1 MNETYT
7 FNSTEPI
14 YLQIMHSVRLG
25 IVAGAWAPG
34 SRVSPVR
41 DLALQF
47 GVNPNTMQRAL
58 SELERTGLL
67 YSERTSGRFVTMDAE
82 LISGIQND
90 ISSEEIRRFMQSME
104 RLGYTPDQIRQRIVE
119 VLKDSTDNKEESV

>member
-14 YLQIMHSVRLG
+14 YLQIMYSIRLG

-67 YSERTSGRFVTMDAE
+67 YSERTSGRFVTTDTG
-82 LISGIQND
+82 LISGIRND

-104 RLGYTPDQIRQRIVE
+104 RLGYTPDQIKQRIVE
-119 VLKDSTDNKEESV
+119 VMNAVNDNKEESV